1 MSKLKT
7 PRWTL
12 VQHSACAAKG
22 DPRFRN
28 QVEQAAVTTHQQL
41 GEIVDA
47 GGVTFT
53 DYMAAEEYLDQV
65 NYPDRAAGADEA
77 TDRFHQSLTIDG
89 RALYLPPSIDTVE

>member
-12 VQHSACAAKG
+12 VQHSAWTAKQ
-22 DPRFRN
+22 DPRFKD
-28 QVEQAAVTTHQQL
+28 QVEQGAVTTHQQL

-53 DYMAAEEYLDQV
+53 DYMAAEDAVDAV
-65 NYPDRAAGADEA
+65 NYPDRPFKIDPS

-89 RALYLPPSIDTVE
+89 RALYLPPSIGTIE